1 MMRRNDS
8 HVRGRFKI
16 SFRSTFSSAVE
27 EAFNPV
33 VFASSLERNK
43 EIFSGGIP
51 DRGFKGL
58 RV

>member
-16 SFRSTFSSAVE
+16 SFRSTFSSE
-27 EAFNPV
+27 EAFDPV

-43 EIFSGGIP
+43 GISSGGIP